1 MGILANS
8 VLAAG
13 GEVVGVIPEGL
24 FAKEVAHRGLSELRV
39 VASMHERKSV
49 MAELSDGVLALPGGL
64 GTLEELFEMLTWAQL
79 GLHAK
84 PCGVLNVDGY
94 FDKLLGF
101 LDHVAEERFIT
112 QEHRQMMISERDPE
126 DLLDRMAGYRPPAT
140 DKWLDRETS

>member
-126 DLLDRMAGYRPPAT
+126 DLLDRMAGYSPPAT